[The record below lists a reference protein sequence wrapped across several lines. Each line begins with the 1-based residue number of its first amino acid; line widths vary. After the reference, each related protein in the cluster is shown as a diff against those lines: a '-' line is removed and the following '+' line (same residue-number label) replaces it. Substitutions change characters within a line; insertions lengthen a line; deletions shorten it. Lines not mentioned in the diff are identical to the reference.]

1 MFVKYNSVLRGLQSS
16 SDFLKDTMVQL
27 CCSKDVAEQYAKASK
42 GKLAAAAA
50 ATAASG
56 SAAAAGSAASATT
69 AAAAV
74 SASAAAA
81 VAFEEAKSSLNQY
94 TTTLHGINSAIIKL
108 GKLTK
113 ATKVPCSLPS
123 PLLLLW
129 PLAWMPCGCIL

>member
-50 ATAASG
+50 AAAASG

-69 AAAAV
+69 AAAAD

-108 GKLTK
+108 GKLTT
-113 ATKVPCSLPS
+113 ATKVPCPVPS
-123 PLLLLW
+123 PLLW